1 MKKIITKIVLLTL
14 SLSTI
19 SRISLTNYVSSPQ
32 KNNTSFVSSFSNNS
46 NNPHSDLNFIDDGD
60 NDHTYY

>member
-19 SRISLTNYVSSPQ
+19 SQISLTNYVSNPQ
-32 KNNTSFVSSFSNNS
+32 KINSNFASSYSHNS